1 MHHLPPSLQLLSS
14 GVVSVLH
21 TPIIEGLKLH
31 QPAVIIWCSWCPTHA
46 NLRGRTFISHGQNG
60 TTLKPTFQ
68 SVFSSSVA
76 WPFRQLPRKFQMSLF
91 RMSITVQLSF
101 LVKTY
106 GRDNFANFEVRITKF
121 FVYSQNNTPQLPTRP
136 EFWFSDQNQIFHF
149 YHISEHS
156 GISVFPIFLIIK
168 LHWQAP
174 TPTHVPGVTHRS
186 PVLVHTYILLGITNG
201 PVQSSQGRTVLGV
214 LITSITLQRGPASA
228 PYSLP
233 TGRPRLSV
241 VLPQTLDSVCCY
253 NANVHHRHRK
263 DHKMNQ
269 GILGK

>member
-1 MHHLPPSLQLLSS
+1 
-14 GVVSVLH
+14 
-21 TPIIEGLKLH
+21 
-31 QPAVIIWCSWCPTHA
+31 
-46 NLRGRTFISHGQNG
+46 
-60 TTLKPTFQ
+60 
-68 SVFSSSVA
+68 
-76 WPFRQLPRKFQMSLF
+76 MSLF
-91 RMSITVQLSF
+91 WLSITVQLSF

-149 YHISEHS
+149 YHISEHI

-168 LHWQAP
+168 LHRQAP

-214 LITSITLQRGPASA
+214 LITSLTLQRGPASA

>member
-1 MHHLPPSLQLLSS
+1 MHHLPPSLWLLSS

-21 TPIIEGLKLH
+21 TPITEGQKLH

-76 WPFRQLPRKFQMSLF
+76 WPFRQLRWKSQMSLF

-121 FVYSQNNTPQLPTRP
+121 FVYSQNNIPQLLTRP
-136 EFWFSDQNQIFHF
+136 EFWFSGPKPD
-149 YHISEHS
+149 
-156 GISVFPIFLIIK
+156 FPFL
-168 LHWQAP
+168 
-174 TPTHVPGVTHRS
+174 
-186 PVLVHTYILLGITNG
+186 G
-201 PVQSSQGRTVLGV
+201 PNLSQLNF
-214 LITSITLQRGPASA
+214 S
-228 PYSLP
+228 
-233 TGRPRLSV
+233 
-241 VLPQTLDSVCCY
+241 
-253 NANVHHRHRK
+253 
-263 DHKMNQ
+263 
-269 GILGK
+269 